1 MKVNSDF
8 VMRNIAGENILVPT
22 GEAAEKFNVMI
33 TMNEAAAFM
42 WQNIDEVES
51 KEDLVKMVLNEFEVD
66 EETATRDVENFINEL
81 SSINMIEL

>member
-22 GEAAEKFNVMI
+22 GEAAEKFNGMI
-33 TMNEAAAFM
+33 TMNEVAAFM
-42 WQNIDEVES
+42 WQNIDEVET
-51 KEDLVKMVLNEFEVD
+51 KEDLVKMVLDEFEVD

>member
-22 GEAAEKFNVMI
+22 GEAAEKFKGMI
-33 TMNEAAAFM
+33 TMNEVAAFM

>member
-22 GEAAEKFNVMI
+22 GEAAEKFNGMI
-33 TMNEAAAFM
+33 TMNEVSAFM

>member
-22 GEAAEKFNVMI
+22 GEAAEKFNGMI

-42 WQNIDEVES
+42 WQNIDEVET
-51 KEDLVKMVLNEFEVD
+51 KEDLVKMVLDEFEVD

>member
-22 GEAAEKFNVMI
+22 GEAAEKFNGMI

-42 WQNIDEVES
+42 WQNIDEVET
-51 KEDLVKMVLNEFEVD
+51 KEDLVKMVLDEFEVD
-66 EETATRDVENFINEL
+66 EETATRDVENFIIEL

>member
-22 GEAAEKFNVMI
+22 GEAAEKFNGMI

>member
-22 GEAAEKFNVMI
+22 GEAAEKFNGMI
-33 TMNEAAAFM
+33 TMNEVAAFM

>member
-22 GEAAEKFNVMI
+22 GEAAEKFNGMI
-33 TMNEAAAFM
+33 TMNEVAAFM

-66 EETATRDVENFINEL
+66 EETDTRDVENFINEL

>member
-22 GEAAEKFNVMI
+22 GEAAEKFNGMI
-33 TMNEAAAFM
+33 TMNEVAAFM
-42 WQNIDEVES
+42 WQYIDEVES

>member
-22 GEAAEKFNVMI
+22 GEAAEKFNGMI
-33 TMNEAAAFM
+33 TMNEVAAFM

-51 KEDLVKMVLNEFEVD
+51 KEDLVKIVLNEFEVD